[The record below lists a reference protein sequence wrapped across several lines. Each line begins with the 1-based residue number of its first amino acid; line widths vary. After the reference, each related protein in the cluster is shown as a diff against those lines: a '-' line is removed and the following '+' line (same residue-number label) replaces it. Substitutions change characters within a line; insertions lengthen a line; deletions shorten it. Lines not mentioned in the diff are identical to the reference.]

1 MGKRE
6 GPRYRIRVRLSA
18 IVNFLTGIYR
28 TMTSFIFTVI
38 VIRRLDPSEY
48 GLYATLLGLANALTT
63 PIGSWISWGS
73 RRHAL
78 GVAGSLR
85 ATLILAGIYMAIAIP
100 LFIAAATIFI
110 DGVYSYFLLSILIMI
125 FYVILSPLNLWISLL
140 GLYAPEK
147 GGYLGVLFET
157 TRVAL
162 SYYLVVT
169 IGSGV
174 FGAVIGPGIAG
185 VVLIISS
192 MLILA
197 RMGVVDLK
205 LDMLR
210 SRVNGGFGETIRLLK
225 LSILNIPG
233 IVTGALSNIDK
244 AVMGIISSSTI
255 PAAYASIASVPK
267 AFISPGAFTSGLY
280 AKILREPRG
289 EDITDIFI
297 IYSFI
302 SIFITSMLIA
312 FSKPAISIFN
322 PAYVSG
328 SLLFIMAS
336 IEALIIGYAAIFEAV
351 AIGVERADVEGRSFS
366 YVANTALGKIPLVQ
380 MTRVVICIS
389 IASTAQ
395 MVLWNSGVKDPV
407 TLVLPY
413 SLAYLVSSAPYTLYV
428 YRLAIRGVRFIIP
441 WRDIAV
447 FIIASTTS
455 SYIAVLW
462 GSGDIV
468 IKSFW
473 RDLMTLLPSIGISV
487 SIYALVSLILSN
499 RLRILFITGTKY
511 VLKTIL

>member
-1 MGKRE
+1 
-6 GPRYRIRVRLSA
+6 
-18 IVNFLTGIYR
+18 
-28 TMTSFIFTVI
+28 
-38 VIRRLDPSEY
+38 
-48 GLYATLLGLANALTT
+48 
-63 PIGSWISWGS
+63 
-73 RRHAL
+73 
-78 GVAGSLR
+78 
-85 ATLILAGIYMAIAIP
+85 
-100 LFIAAATIFI
+100 
-110 DGVYSYFLLSILIMI
+110 
-125 FYVILSPLNLWISLL
+125 
-140 GLYAPEK
+140 
-147 GGYLGVLFET
+147 VLFET

-192 MLILA
+192 MLLLA

-255 PAAYASIASVPK
+255 PAAYASIASIPK

-366 YVANTALGKIPLVQ
+366 YVANTALGKIPLAQ

-395 MVLWNSGVKDPV
+395 MVLWNNGVKDPV
-407 TLVLPY
+407 TLVMPY

-487 SIYALVSLILSN
+487 SIYALISLILSN